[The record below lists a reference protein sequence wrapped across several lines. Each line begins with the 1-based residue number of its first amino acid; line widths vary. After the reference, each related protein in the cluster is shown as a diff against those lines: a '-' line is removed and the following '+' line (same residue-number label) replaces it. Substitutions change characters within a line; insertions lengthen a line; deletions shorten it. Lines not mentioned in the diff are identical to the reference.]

1 MEACEVIRK
10 NPHPNIVTYYGVT
23 KANGKVSGICFKR
36 YVEILDLTFNPRHW
50 NKQMFRERRPEL
62 VQGEV
67 KDRLDGLRAGI
78 LHLHSLGLFHNDINP
93 GNVMLD
99 EDGNFILIDFDSC
112 RHIGED
118 LKVSKT
124 GRTYGWHDPD
134 VKNALPKNDLD
145 AFEELRIWMIGSSDE
160 RYIFP

>member
-1 MEACEVIRK
+1 
-10 NPHPNIVTYYGVT
+10 
-23 KANGKVSGICFKR
+23 
-36 YVEILDLTFNPRHW
+36 
-50 NKQMFRERRPEL
+50 MFRERRPEL

-124 GRTYGWHDPD
+124 GRTYGWHDLMS
-134 VKNALPKNDLD
+134 KMHFQKTTWTLS
-145 AFEELRIWMIGSSDE
+145 RSCGSG
-160 RYIFP
+160 